1 MSAADRREARA
12 QARAVRARA
21 PYPTLRAVGGALT
34 AVLVAGGA
42 LSTAPAMMTQEG
54 SRTSALPASMTRL
67 VLVAPRGDVEVRELA
82 AGEDPSVTATARW
95 TLNRPEVRIEEPGGS
110 GTVQVEAPCTGSN
123 LGVCSQDLLVRVPA
137 GTALEIDGTFG
148 DVDVSS
154 TGEVQ
159 VEVTGGHIEL
169 SGAPTRAAVRSTLGD
184 VTVQHTGEEAPELL
198 RVRTTLGDVDVELPG
213 SQEYAVTTATSQG
226 DRDVRVDEAQDA
238 PSVIDVETTLGDI
251 EIAPAPTL

>member
-1 MSAADRREARA
+1 MSAADRSAARA
-12 QARAVRARA
+12 QARAVRARR
-21 PYPTLRAVGGALT
+21 PYPALRAVGGAVT

-54 SRTSALPASMTRL
+54 SQTSALPASMTRL
-67 VLVAPRGDVEVRELA
+67 VLQAPRGDVEVRELA
-82 AGEDPSVTATARW
+82 AGEEPSVTATARW
-95 TLNRPEVRIEEPGGS
+95 TLNRPRVSTSPATET
-110 GTVQVEAPCTGSN
+110 GTVQVEAPCSGSN

-148 DVDVSS
+148 DVDVTS

-159 VEVTGGHIEL
+159 VEVTAGDISL
-169 SGAPTRAAVRSTLGD
+169 SGAPPRAVVRSTAGH
-184 VTVQHTGEEAPELL
+184 VTVQHTGEEPPELL
-198 RVRTTLGDVDVELPG
+198 RVRTTLGDVDVEVPG

-226 DRDVRVDEAQDA
+226 DRDVRVDEAPDA

-251 EIAPAPTL
+251 EVAPAPTL

>member
-1 MSAADRREARA
+1 MSAADRHEARA

-21 PYPTLRAVGGALT
+21 PYPALRAVGAAVT

-54 SRTSALPASMTRL
+54 SQTTALPTSMERL
-67 VLVAPRGDVEVRELA
+67 VLQAPRGDVEVRELA
-82 AGEDPSVTATARW
+82 TGEEPQVVATATW
-95 TLNRPEVRIEEPGGS
+95 TLNRPEVRTREDG
-110 GTVQVEAPCTGSN
+110 GTVHVDAPCTGEN

-137 GTALEIDGTFG
+137 GTALQIEGTFG

-159 VEVTGGHIEL
+159 VEVTGGTIDL
-169 SGAPTRAAVRSTLGD
+169 SGAPPRAEVRTTLGD
-184 VTVQHTGEEAPELL
+184 VTVQHTGEEPPELL
-198 RVRTTLGDVDVELPG
+198 RVRTTLGDVEVEVPG
-213 SQEYAVTTATSQG
+213 SHGYAVSTATSQG
-226 DRDVRVDEAQDA
+226 DRDVRVDDVQDA

-251 EIAPAPTL
+251 EVSPSSTL